1 MAQLG
6 ARMIASES
14 AGMAKGAVGKYKLI
28 EQIGQGGM
36 TTVYRAYDRR
46 LQRVVALKVLLE
58 CFRHDPTVAQRF
70 NQEAVHAAKP
80 KNGSDFREITSDNR
94 AADAA
99 WSPDGRYIVLT
110 CARDS
115 REDGHV
121 GLDDASDLCVI
132 PRTGGTA
139 VHIAEGPEQDWA
151 PDWSWQ

>member
-1 MAQLG
+1 MEPTSQIVSTYEIIEEI
-6 ARMIASES
+6 ARG
-14 AGMAKGAVGKYKLI
+14 GMA
-28 EQIGQGGM
+28 
-36 TTVYRAYDRR
+36 TVCKAYDRR

-58 CFRHDPTVAQRF
+58 YFRHDPTLPQRF

-80 KNGSDFREITSDNR
+80 KNGSDFRELTSDNR

-115 REDGHV
+115 RGDGHL
-121 GLDDASDLCVI
+121 GLGDASDLCVI
-132 PRTGGTA
+132 PRTGNSA